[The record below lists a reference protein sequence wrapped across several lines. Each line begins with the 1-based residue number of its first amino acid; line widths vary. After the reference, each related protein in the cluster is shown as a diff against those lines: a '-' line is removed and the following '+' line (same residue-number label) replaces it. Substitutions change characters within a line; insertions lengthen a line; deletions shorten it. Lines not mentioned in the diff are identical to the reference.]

1 MSRASSIMKRKRFV
15 VCKRLDVYQKFSFEV
30 LVDWPV
36 LRCRVLGSLCRT
48 AKANNQLTGQHNRQ
62 LITVTMGDAV
72 IEGSNWRL
80 VEVGRVVVIN
90 GDHPFAGRLAT
101 IVEIIDHKRILV
113 DGPSANASL
122 AVPRQAVPL
131 SKVLLSSLIV
141 EGLNRGSRTG
151 VVRKLWEKSEI
162 DSKWEQTNWAKKRD
176 QMERRKG
183 LTDFERFQVLRL
195 KKQRRF
201 EERKAL
207 AKVKASA

>member
-1 MSRASSIMKRKRFV
+1 
-15 VCKRLDVYQKFSFEV
+15 
-30 LVDWPV
+30 
-36 LRCRVLGSLCRT
+36 
-48 AKANNQLTGQHNRQ
+48 
-62 LITVTMGDAV
+62 MGDAV

-90 GDHPFAGRLAT
+90 GDHPSTGRLAT

-113 DGPSANASL
+113 DGPSANNSL
-122 AVPRQAVPL
+122 ALARQAVPL
-131 SKVLLSSLIV
+131 SKVLLSSLVV

-183 LTDFERFQVLRL
+183 LTDFDRFKVLRL

-207 AKVKASA
+207 AKVKAAA

>member
-1 MSRASSIMKRKRFV
+1 MKKEMLKDYLDALGKILSS
-15 VCKRLDVYQKFSFEV
+15 L
-30 LVDWPV
+30 
-36 LRCRVLGSLCRT
+36 SLSSPLKLS
-48 AKANNQLTGQHNRQ
+48 AAPANNQLTGQHNRQ

-90 GDHPFAGRLAT
+90 GDHPFAGHLAT

-122 AVPRQAVPL
+122 ATPRQAVPL
-131 SKVLLSSLIV
+131 NKVLLSSLVV

-176 QMERRKG
+176 QMERRKA